1 MEERDTLLELIKAG
15 QITSAS
21 NHQQLLK
28 SHEKIHTRIDKHST
42 RIGRL
47 EIWRAGLVGGLG
59 LLGVVL
65 GGLAIAYKVWKF
77 LPI

>member
-1 MEERDTLLELIKAG
+1 MEERETLLELIKLG
-15 QITSAS
+15 QKTSAQ
-21 NHQQLLK
+21 NHRELLN
-28 SHEKIHTRIDKHST
+28 SHTKIHTRIDKHDT

-59 LLGVVL
+59 LVGLLL

-77 LPI
+77 LPL